1 MSYRGPLKAVV
12 LDWAGTAVD
21 FGCLAP
27 VGAFLEVFR
36 ARGVEVELSW
46 AREPMGTHKRDH
58 LARMCAMPGLAARW
72 LAARGQAP
80 TEADIDAMYH
90 DLEPL
95 ALEALPR
102 YAAPVPGLLAA
113 IADLRARGLRIGS
126 TTGYNRAMLD
136 RLVEAAGAHGY
147 RPDSHVAASEVPA
160 GRPAPY
166 MAWTAVMRL
175 GIVEVQ
181 SCVKIGDTVVDVE
194 EGLNA
199 GMWSVGVAATGNEIG
214 LDLAAFEALDATDR
228 AARVEAAR
236 GRLRAAGAHLVVDSA
251 AELPAVIDVLEARL
265 RAGERP

>member
-1 MSYRGPLKAVV
+1 V
-12 LDWAGTAVD
+12 
-21 FGCLAP
+21 
-27 VGAFLEVFR
+27 
-36 ARGVEVELSW
+36 
-46 AREPMGTHKRDH
+46 
-58 LARMCAMPGLAARW
+58 
-72 LAARGQAP
+72 RGQPP

-102 YAAPVPGLLAA
+102 YAAPVPGLLDALAA
-113 IADLRARGLRIGS
+113 LRARGVKIGS

-136 RLVEAAGAHGY
+136 RLVDAAATHGY
-147 RPDSHVAASEVPA
+147 RPDCHVAASEVPA
-160 GRPAPY
+160 GRPGPY

-175 GIVEVQ
+175 GVVEVQ

-214 LDLAAFEALDATDR
+214 LDLAAFEALEPADR
-228 AARVEAAR
+228 AARVDAAR
-236 GRLRAAGAHLVVDSA
+236 RRLLAAGAHLVVDSA
-251 AELPAVIDVLEARL
+251 AELPAVLDALEARL